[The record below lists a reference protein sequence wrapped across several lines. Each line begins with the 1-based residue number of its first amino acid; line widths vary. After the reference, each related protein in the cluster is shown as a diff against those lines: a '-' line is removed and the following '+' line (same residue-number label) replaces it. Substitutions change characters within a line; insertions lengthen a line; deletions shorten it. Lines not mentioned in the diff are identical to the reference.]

1 MQPAPLLNFAFGHG
15 KGVATMERAY
25 RCVVTGRDT
34 DGKSVVVRDTMVRT
48 AALGSADFWRTTT
61 SPASLAQDW
70 SPSDAFRLGPPAGGT
85 IFRFFEI
92 PPQEPNL
99 TTEEAERAAAA
110 AFAAAG
116 AGRCRVDTRRHPM
129 MHTTSTLD
137 YVVVLRGHVTL
148 LLDEAEVPLSPFDV
162 VVQRGTNHYWLNPG
176 PEPALLMGVLL
187 DAR

>member
-1 MQPAPLLNFAFGHG
+1 MD
-15 KGVATMERAY
+15 RAY

-34 DGKSVVVRDTMVRT
+34 DGKSVVVRDTMVGT
-48 AALGSADFWRTTT
+48 AALGSADFWKTTT
-61 SPASLAQDW
+61 SPASLAQHW
-70 SPSDAFRLGPPAGGT
+70 SPSDAFRLEPPAGGT

-99 TTEEAERAAAA
+99 TADEAERAAAA

-116 AGRCRVDTRRHPM
+116 ASRCRVDTRRHPM
-129 MHTTSTLD
+129 MHTTSTID
-137 YVVVLRGHVTL
+137 YVVVLRGRVTL
-148 LLDEAEVPLSPFDV
+148 LLDQAEVALSPFDV

-176 PEPALLMGVLL
+176 PDPALLMGVLL